1 MKIKKIS
8 FFLLFLFASVTGFS
22 QKYYF
27 VYLQTEDNQPFF
39 VKMNKKILSSTASGY
54 LILSKMA
61 DSTYSFAIGFPQ
73 NKWPEQIFSVA
84 INKKDHGYLLKNFG
98 EKGWGL
104 FNLQTLSVQM
114 SSTASAKVNEQ
125 KTEINNNVS
134 LFTELLS
141 KATDDPSIK
150 EKPVFA
156 NTEIKEE
163 VKTQENIA
171 KIKTEE
177 ISKELPDEKLTQ
189 KPIEVVENTIV
200 KKEEPA
206 VVIQELTT
214 LKSEDKTTSSS
225 SSPEQFKR
233 TAVTKRSESST
244 TEGFGLVYIDEIG
257 EGINDTIRILIPNP
271 RLVITLINEE
281 PKNEKKFIEILPDTA
296 KKKDEIV
303 SENKPANR
311 EAQDEKGMLNKKCN
325 VVAEESDFFKLR
337 KNMAAAEGD
346 ENMLLEAKNYFKTKC
361 FTSEQVRNL
370 GLLFLKD
377 EGKYNFFDLA
387 YNYVSDTEKFIEL
400 QTELKDPYYINR
412 FKAMLRN

>member
-8 FFLLFLFASVTGFS
+8 FFLFLFFASITGFS

-27 VYLQTEDNQPFF
+27 VYLQSEDNKPFF

-104 FNLQTLSVQM
+104 FNLQSLSVQM
-114 SSTASAKVNEQ
+114 SSTANAKFNEQ
-125 KTEINNNVS
+125 KTEIKNNVS

-150 EKPVFA
+150 EKPDFA
-156 NTEIKEE
+156 NAEIKEE
-163 VKTQENIA
+163 VKAQENIT

-177 ISKELPDEKLTQ
+177 ISKELSDEKLTQ

-200 KKEEPA
+200 RKEEPA
-206 VVIQELTT
+206 VVIQQLAT
-214 LKSEDKTTSSS
+214 LKSEDKTASSS
-225 SSPEQFKR
+225 EQFKR
-233 TAVTKRSESST
+233 TAITKRSESST
-244 TEGFGLVYIDEIG
+244 TEGFGLVFIDEIEG
-257 EGINDTIRILIPNP
+257 GINDTIRLLIPNP
-271 RLVITLINEE
+271 KSLVTLVNEDS
-281 PKNEKKFIEILPDTA
+281 KNEKKFIEILPDSA
-296 KKKDEIV
+296 KKKDEII
-303 SENKPANR
+303 SEVKPANK
-311 EAQDEKGMLNKKCN
+311 ETQVEKSMLNTNCS
-325 VVAEESDFFKLR
+325 VIAEEKDFFKLR

-387 YNYVSDTEKFIEL
+387 YKYVSDTEKFIEL

>member
-8 FFLLFLFASVTGFS
+8 FFLLLLFVSFTGFS

-27 VYLQTEDNQPFF
+27 VYLQTEGNQPFF

-54 LILSKMA
+54 LILPKMA

-73 NKWPEQIFSVA
+73 NIWPEQNFSVA

-114 SSTASAKVNEQ
+114 SSTANAKVNEQ
-125 KTEINNNVS
+125 KTEISNNVS
-134 LFTELLS
+134 VFTELLS

-163 VKTQENIA
+163 VKAQENIA

-214 LKSEDKTTSSS
+214 IKSEDKTTSS
-225 SSPEQFKR
+225 PEQFER
-233 TAVTKRSESST
+233 TTITKRSESST
-244 TEGFGLVYIDEIG
+244 TEGFGLVFIDEIG
-257 EGINDTIRILIPNP
+257 GGINDTIQLLIPNP
-271 RLVITLINEE
+271 RSLVTLVNEE
-281 PKNEKKFIEILPDTA
+281 PKDEKKFIEILPDSA

-303 SENKPANR
+303 SEDKPANT
-311 EAQDEKGMLNKKCN
+311 EAQVEKSMLNKNCN
-325 VVAEESDFFKLR
+325 VVAEENDFFKLR

-377 EGKYNFFDLA
+377 EGKYKFFDLA
-387 YNYVSDTEKFIEL
+387 YNYVTDTEKFIEL
-400 QTELKDPYYINR
+400 QAELKDPYYINR